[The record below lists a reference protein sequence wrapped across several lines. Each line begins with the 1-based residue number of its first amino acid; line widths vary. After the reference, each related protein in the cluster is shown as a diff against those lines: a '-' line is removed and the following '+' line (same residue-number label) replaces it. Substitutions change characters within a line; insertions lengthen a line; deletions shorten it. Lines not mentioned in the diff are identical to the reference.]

1 MSVGLIVAL
10 IVAIAVVLTFAVD
23 NDDDQA
29 ERTVAPPAPLSYI
42 NDGAGEGLL
51 SGESQAVVP
60 ALRAHTDE
68 RQGDGLVNTIDDLS
82 MTGPTT
88 GYHPYTEEV
97 GLTEGDVT
105 LSYEEQ
111 ARLAND
117 EMLFEEWNDPLGW
130 KATTRLEP
138 MTVLSYEEMVF
149 LESNGVYDFERNLA
163 VAPAQPAVDDYA
175 RMKLIEWNTN
185 LPGGTDGLPQP
196 RGHGQLTEY

>member
-10 IVAIAVVLTFAVD
+10 IVAIAVVLSFAID

-42 NDGAGEGLL
+42 NNGAGEGFL

-60 ALRAHTDE
+60 ALRAHTGDF
-68 RQGDGLVNTIDDLS
+68 QGDGLVNTIIDPS
-82 MTGPTT
+82 MTAPAT
-88 GYHPYTEEV
+88 GYHPYTGDV
-97 GLTEGDVT
+97 GLTEGSAT

-130 KATTRLEP
+130 QATSEPQAAMSYDDMLYLE
-138 MTVLSYEEMVF
+138 M
-149 LESNGVYDFERNLA
+149 NGVYDVGRDLA
-163 VAPAQPAVDDYA
+163 VVRTKPAVDDYA
-175 RMKLIEWNTN
+175 RQKFIEWNTN
-185 LPGGTDGLPQP
+185 LPSGTDDTAHPSD
-196 RGHGQLTEY
+196 RGRFSMN